1 MSIVTYL
8 IAAAVFA
15 YAFPSFRAGGSSRRP
30 YAPLSAALGL
40 AFLGL
45 PALAVA
51 TPTTATITLKG
62 VPIPV
67 NPSAAHSPV
76 YPGTG
81 NILGAG
87 TAVEGELKISGTE
100 YGGFPPPLT
109 HVTFL
114 APAGAK
120 LHPQGFVTCPDATL
134 ESHEVSGCPKQSIA
148 SPLGSVSGVVSF
160 GGTRVHE
167 TLTLQVFFAAG
178 GDLAFYAEGRS
189 PTVIEIVGKGSFT
202 NAGGIFG
209 PEFNAVVPLVET
221 VPEAPYGIVESGRLK
236 IGAAF
241 KQGKQLIPYISLP
254 KKCPK
259 GGFPVRVELK
269 FLTEEQVTINTTMPC
284 PKK

>member
-1 MSIVTYL
+1 MTAAINL
-8 IAAAVFA
+8 IAATIVACRRIA
-15 YAFPSFRAGGSSRRP
+15 LNTRAGFSG
-30 YAPLSAALGL
+30 AHFAAGL
-40 AFLGL
+40 AAIGIVLGV
-45 PALAVA
+45 PAMAGA
-51 TPTTATITLKG
+51 TPTAATLWLKG

-67 NPSAAHSPV
+67 NPSAANSPV

-81 NILGAG
+81 DVLGAG

-134 ESHEVSGCPKQSIA
+134 ESHQVSKCPKRSIA

-167 TLTLQVFFAAG
+167 HLTLQVFFAPG
-178 GDLAFYAEGRS
+178 GELAFFAEGVT
-189 PTVIEIVGKGSFT
+189 PALIEILGKGSFT
-202 NAGGIFG
+202 TAGGLFG
-209 PEFNAVVPLVET
+209 PEFQAAVPLVET
-221 VPEAPYGIVESGRLK
+221 VPEAPYGVVESVRLK

-241 KQGKQLIPYISLP
+241 KQGKKLISYINLP

-259 GGFPVRVELK
+259 GGFPVRAELK
-269 FLTEEQVTINTTMPC
+269 FLIGEPVTINTKMPC
-284 PKK
+284 PRR